1 MEEEWGKHIQKA
13 KFTILSN
20 HIGGGGGGSIVTLK
34 YLYV

>member
-20 HIGGGGGGSIVTLK
+20 HIGGGGSSIATLK